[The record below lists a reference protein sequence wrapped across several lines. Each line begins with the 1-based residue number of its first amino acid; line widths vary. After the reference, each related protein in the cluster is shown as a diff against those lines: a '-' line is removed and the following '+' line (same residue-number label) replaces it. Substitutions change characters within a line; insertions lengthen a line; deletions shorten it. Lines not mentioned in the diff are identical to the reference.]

1 MHITAM
7 DFGRRFFETYAGSRP
22 GLRIIDIGAQDV
34 NGSLRSVAPSD
45 AEYVGVDFVAGKGV
59 DVIISDPYALPFP
72 DESADLIVCSSCM
85 EHSEFFWLLF
95 NEMIRVLKPDGVL
108 YVNAPSNG
116 AFHRYPVDCWRFYPD
131 SGIALRNWSR
141 RSGYRTEL
149 LESFIGPQAA
159 PETWNDFVGVFIK
172 DGTFAE
178 RYPRRILDDYPEH
191 TNGLRL
197 GEESYSHLTT
207 LPEDQ
212 RKLPGPPTSLRKR
225 IKNWLLRRR
234 SS

>member
-1 MHITAM
+1 M
-7 DFGRRFFETYAGSRP
+7 DFGQRFFETYAGSRP
-22 GLRIIDIGAQDV
+22 CLRIIDIGAQDV
-34 NGSLRSVAPSD
+34 NGSLRPVAPAD

-72 DESADLIVCSSCM
+72 DESADLVVCSSCM

-108 YVNAPSNG
+108 YINAPSNG

-141 RSGYRTEL
+141 RSGYRTAL
-149 LESFIGPQAA
+149 LESFTGPQVA
-159 PETWNDFVGVFIK
+159 PETWNDFVGVFLK
-172 DGTFAE
+172 DEAFVASF
-178 RYPRRILDDYPEH
+178 PRRILDEYPGY
-191 TNGLRL
+191 TNGLRF
-197 GEESYSHLTT
+197 GEENLTRLTT

-212 RKLPGPPTSLRKR
+212 RLRPGPKVSLRKR

-234 SS
+234 P